1 MKSDLAGVFRM
12 RRAVGWAAGL
22 ILVLSM
28 PCWAQANSSTAS
40 RLSPELAWKI
50 EALLRSKM
58 ELPKMATLQIG
69 PRTASEIPGY
79 DLISINYSVSGKN
92 SQPIPFLVSRDG
104 STLVQFN
111 KFDISVDPR
120 KVVTIQDRPMLGGD
134 EKAPVSIVVFD
145 DLECPF
151 CARLHATLLPA
162 VLDRYKDMVR
172 VVYMDMPSAGHP
184 WALRGAVDTACLAK
198 QSPEGFWDAVET
210 IHLRAGELGGPKRSL
225 AAANESLDAI
235 VKEEGEK
242 KHVDSARM
250 NECVAKQDATEV
262 EASIRQ
268 ADALH
273 VDETPTLFVNGARIE
288 GAVPKEFLFQ
298 MIDSALIA
306 EGKTPPQTGQ

>member
-1 MKSDLAGVFRM
+1 MKGDLAGVSRK
-12 RRAVGWAAGL
+12 RAFGWVAALLL
-22 ILVLSM
+22 IASM
-28 PCWAQANSSTAS
+28 PCLAQANSSAVS

-50 EALLRSKM
+50 EVLVRSKM

-79 DLISINYSVSGKN
+79 DRIPISYSVSGES
-92 SQPIPFLVSRDG
+92 SQPVSFLISRDG

-111 KFDISVDPR
+111 KFDITADPH
-120 KVVTIQDRPMLGGD
+120 KMVTTKDRPMLGGD
-134 EKAPVSIVVFD
+134 ERAPVWIIVFD

-198 QSPEGFWDAVET
+198 QSSDGFWTAIET
-210 IHLRAGELGGPKRSL
+210 IHQHAGELGGPTRSL
-225 AAANESLDAI
+225 AVADESLDAI
-235 VKEEGEK
+235 VKEEGQK
-242 KHVDSARM
+242 KHVDATRM
-250 NECVAKQDATEV
+250 NECVAKQDTSEV

-273 VDETPTLFVNGARIE
+273 VDETPTLFVNGARVE
-288 GAVPKEFLFQ
+288 GAVSKEFLFH

-306 EGKTPPQTGQ
+306 DGKTPPQAGQ

>member
-1 MKSDLAGVFRM
+1 MKRAGASGMKRTF
-12 RRAVGWAAGL
+12 GL
-22 ILVLSM
+22 MLVLAM
-28 PCWAQANSSTAS
+28 PCLAQVNAS
-40 RLSPELAWKI
+40 VVSKLPPDLAWKV
-50 EALLRSKM
+50 ETLFRSKV
-58 ELPKMATLQIG
+58 ELPKMATVQIG

-79 DLISINYSVSGKN
+79 DLISVSYSVGGES
-92 SQPIPFLVSRDG
+92 SHPIPFLLSRDG

-111 KFDISVDPR
+111 KFDISPDPR
-120 KVVTIQDRPMLGGD
+120 KTVTTWNRPVLGGD
-134 EKAPVSIVVFD
+134 EKSPVSIVVFD

-162 VLDRYKDMVR
+162 VLDRYKNMVS

-184 WALRGAVDTACLAK
+184 WALRAAVDTACLAK
-198 QSPEGFWDAVET
+198 QSPQGFWNAVEA
-210 IHLRAGELGGPKRSL
+210 IHLHAAELGGPERRL
-225 AAANESLDAI
+225 AAANESLDTI
-235 VKEEGEK
+235 VKEEGRR
-242 KHVDSARM
+242 KHVDAARM
-250 NECVAKQDATEV
+250 NECVAKQDAAEV

-306 EGKTPPQTGQ
+306 EGKTPPQAGQ